1 MKRLNQDINIY
12 DKTITHK
19 GGIHAETGKK
29 IYIVPFPDIE
39 IENRY

>member
-1 MKRLNQDINIY
+1 MKRLNQDITIFDN
-12 DKTITHK
+12 TITHK

-29 IYIVPFPDIE
+29 IYVLPIPDIE